1 MKVEI
6 YSDVVC
12 PWCYIGEK
20 RFAKA
25 LAAFDGRDDVEVIF
39 RPYQLDPSTPSGP
52 EPLREALQRKFG
64 ARAPAMTRQVGRAAA
79 AEGIDL
85 NWDEAISN
93 NTFTAHRLLR
103 MALVEK
109 GAEVQRALA
118 GRMFGAHFTRG
129 MDIGD
134 HGTLASL
141 AVEAGMD
148 EARVTSFLAS
158 DEGTEETRREL
169 ADARALGISAV
180 PTFVFEGT
188 YGVPGAQEPE
198 TFLQVLDEVERELS
212 TR

>member
-20 RFAKA
+20 RFQKA
-25 LAAFDGRDDVEVIF
+25 LAAFEGREEVEVVF
-39 RPYQLDPSTPSGP
+39 RPYQLDPSTPSRP

-64 ARAPAMTRQVGRAAA
+64 ARTPAMIQQVGRAAA

-85 NWDEAISN
+85 NWDDAISN
-93 NTFTAHRLLR
+93 DTFTAHRLLR
-103 MALVEK
+103 MAL
-109 GAEVQRALA
+109 AERGPVAQRALA
-118 GRMFGAHFTRG
+118 EGMFDAHFTRG

-141 AVEAGMD
+141 AVDAGLD

-158 DEGTEETRREL
+158 DEGEEETRREL
-169 ADARALGISAV
+169 DDARALGISAV
-180 PTFVFEGT
+180 PTFVFEGK
-188 YGVPGAQEPE
+188 YGVPGAQESDL
-198 TFLQVLDEVERELS
+198 FLQVLQQVAQEL
-212 TR
+212 TAR